1 MTAGMRAPRK
11 STGRPQVGGV
21 GISSA
26 QRVIDAAS
34 GVSKRE
40 LAEYYL
46 GVTEW
51 LLPQLMG
58 AAAVV
63 GACAG
68 GPCRRN
74 LLPAPLRAAEDAAH
88 APARPRARS

>member
-46 GVTEW
+46 GVAEW
-51 LLPQLMG
+51 LLPQLN
-58 AAAVV
+58 A
-63 GACAG
+63 
-68 GPCRRN
+68 RRKQVEH
-74 LLPAPLRAAEDAAH
+74 REQDRH
-88 APARPRARS
+88 R